1 MISKYYVN
9 KSGEGLLEL
18 LKELSLTNNIE
29 GMKGKFNEIL
39 IKIENNLEEIN
50 FIEKFDDDFLTFF
63 IPEPE
68 FENLRINIA

>member
-1 MISKYYVN
+1 LISKYYVN

-39 IKIENNLEEIN
+39 VKIENNLEVN

>member
-39 IKIENNLEEIN
+39 VKIENNLEVN